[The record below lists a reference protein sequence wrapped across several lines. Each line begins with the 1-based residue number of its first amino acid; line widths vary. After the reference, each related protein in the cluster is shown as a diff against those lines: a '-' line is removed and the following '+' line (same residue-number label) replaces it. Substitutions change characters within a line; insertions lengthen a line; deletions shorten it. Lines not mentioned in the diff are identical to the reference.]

1 MSFPAACDRVSRAL
15 GQWPSALS
23 VWLSALVLA
32 GCSVFL
38 ISAYDPA
45 SVERID
51 AVSKSVLKFY
61 QDLRAIPPAQRKPAM
76 ASTLARQQGD
86 IESLMR
92 LHLLREQARPK
103 NEDSIKIASGMLE
116 SWQAFSENHLKDDA
130 SALSNATLDVER
142 GIMER
147 HLRSA
152 FTAEEAKKLG
162 GN

>member
-1 MSFPAACDRVSRAL
+1 
-15 GQWPSALS
+15 
-23 VWLSALVLA
+23 
-32 GCSVFL
+32 
-38 ISAYDPA
+38 
-45 SVERID
+45 
-51 AVSKSVLKFY
+51 
-61 QDLRAIPPAQRKPAM
+61 M

-86 IESLMR
+86 IELLMR

-152 FTAEEAKKLG
+152 FTAEEAKKFG